1 MMSRSLAHHP
11 AWNMRQRSVE
21 LVDDEHVRTLETLT
35 PNDNRRLPTPRV
47 KRIMNPPAP
56 RPDTRQYVAAST
68 GSGKSTFV
76 NFVALCMAG
85 EMLGVAAIN
94 LKTLTASIPPKPD
107 SDQEPK
113 PQQWDHGA
121 LLPVPVVLRDF
132 ASELPTLDGAVGA
145 ETVWRHIEGQLK
157 RQVLGDFAPH
167 LRDELLKRGGLILLD
182 GLDEVPDPSTR
193 REQVKRA
200 LQDFADTFAK
210 CRFLVTSR
218 IYAHVRQDWR
228 LTGFAEVALLPFT
241 RGQVRRFVD
250 AWYAHMSE
258 LERPS
263 ESDAKGRAA
272 QILERGATGL

>member
-1 MMSRSLAHHP
+1 M
-11 AWNMRQRSVE
+11 
-21 LVDDEHVRTLETLT
+21 
-35 PNDNRRLPTPRV
+35 
-47 KRIMNPPAP
+47 
-56 RPDTRQYVAAST
+56 
-68 GSGKSTFV
+68 
-76 NFVALCMAG
+76 
-85 EMLGVAAIN
+85 
-94 LKTLTASIPPKPD
+94 
-107 SDQEPK
+107 
-113 PQQWDHGA
+113 
-121 LLPVPVVLRDF
+121 PVVLRDF

-145 ETVWRHIEGQLK
+145 EMVWRHIEGQLK

-218 IYAHVRQDWR
+218 IYAYVRQDWK

-258 LERPS
+258 LERLS
-263 ESDAKGRAA
+263 ESDAKGRALAKRRA
-272 QILERGATGL
+272 QVGTRGWSLASRTRG